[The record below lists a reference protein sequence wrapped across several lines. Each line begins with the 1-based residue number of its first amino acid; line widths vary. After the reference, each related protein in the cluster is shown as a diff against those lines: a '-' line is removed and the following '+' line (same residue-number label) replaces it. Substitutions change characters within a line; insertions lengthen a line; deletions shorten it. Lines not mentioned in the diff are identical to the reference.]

1 MTENPEGKK
10 RVLNKD
16 KPEINRGVELLL
28 RNRRAIKPQPN
39 ILQVKLQN
47 VFSIFRRE
55 ISFKLE
61 FHLNIS
67 KK

>member
-28 RNRRAIKPQPN
+28 RNRRAVKPQPN